1 MNQTF
6 EKLNTEKK
14 EKIINVC
21 LEEFVQKGFELA
33 STNNIVVKAGISKG
47 LLFHYFGSKKN
58 IYLYLLDYAIEYF
71 IKKFYSYD
79 VKASG
84 DIFERIMQRGVIKMK
99 IAGEKPLLYKLLM
112 EAFVVTP
119 AGLEDEMNL
128 RYQKIYS
135 ENMPVVFEDIDYSLF
150 RDEVDIKK
158 ALEFITLCFDS
169 IYNKYIK
176 SAKGRT
182 AQLSLEETEIMVNE
196 YKEHIDMIKYGI
208 CKK

>member
-1 MNQTF
+1 MNKTF
-6 EKLNTEKK
+6 SNLNEEKR
-14 EKIINVC
+14 EKILNAC
-21 LEEFVQKGFELA
+21 LEEFALKGYEMA

-71 IKKFYSYD
+71 IDKFYSYD
-79 VKASG
+79 VKASY

-112 EAFVVTP
+112 EAFVDTP
-119 AGLEDEMNL
+119 AGMEEEMNL
-128 RYQKIYS
+128 RYQKIYA
-135 ENMPVVFEDIDYSLF
+135 ENMPAVFENIDYSLF
-150 RDEVDIKK
+150 REEIDIKK
-158 ALEFITLCFDS
+158 AVEFMTLCFDS

-176 SAKGRT
+176 TAKGKA

-196 YKEHIDMIKYGI
+196 YKEYIDMIKYGI
-208 CKK
+208 YKK